1 MIETAQSLVGR
12 LTSVAIGAAVLIA
25 VGMILWVWL
34 VKRTVSAVIGVIIL
48 AAIVLFA
55 INATDW
61 LQDKVAEDV
70 GAHPASVVAEVDSHH
85 RVLV

>member
-12 LTSVAIGAAVLIA
+12 LTSFAIGAAVLLAI
-25 VGMILWVWL
+25 GMILWVWL
-34 VKRTVSAVIGVIIL
+34 VKRTVSAVVGVIIL

-70 GAHPASVVAEVDSHH
+70 GAHPVVVEFDVGVVS
-85 RVLV
+85 